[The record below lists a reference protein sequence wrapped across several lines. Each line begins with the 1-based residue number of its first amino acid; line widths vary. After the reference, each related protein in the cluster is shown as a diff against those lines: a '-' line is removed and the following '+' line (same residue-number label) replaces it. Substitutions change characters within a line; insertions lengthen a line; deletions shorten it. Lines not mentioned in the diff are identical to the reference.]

1 MPMMNKILIAIDL
14 SENSLKAVDYVA
26 RMMQCHAAVDV
37 TLLNVIK
44 EPSTDIMPDE
54 RERMDYVEQKRSET
68 LGLMEQA
75 ARKLTEHEIPE
86 KNVHLKIQI
95 CSKPVS
101 VAELILK
108 ECEAGSYGTIVVGRR
123 GMSKKEEFLFGSVSN
138 KIVRE
143 ARDCTVW
150 VVE

>member
-1 MPMMNKILIAIDL
+1 MNNKILIAIDL

-26 RMMQCHAAVDV
+26 KMMACHSVVDI
-37 TLLNVIK
+37 TLLHVIK
-44 EPSTDIMPDE
+44 EPSPDVMPDE
-54 RERMDYVEQKRSET
+54 QQRRSHVEKTRAET
-68 LGLMEQA
+68 LGLMEEA
-75 ARKLTEHEIPE
+75 AKRLTAHDIPE
-86 KNVHLKIQI
+86 KNIHLKIQV
-95 CSKPVS
+95 CSKPVA
-101 VAELILK
+101 VAELILH
-108 ECEAGSYGTIVVGRR
+108 ERQTEGYGTIVVGRR

>member
-1 MPMMNKILIAIDL
+1 MMNKILVAIDL
-14 SENSLKAVDYVA
+14 SENSLKAIDYVA
-26 RMMQCHAAVDV
+26 KMMQCHSVVKV

-44 EPSTDIMPDE
+44 EPSPDIMPNE
-54 RERMDYVEQKRSET
+54 RDRQKEVEEKRAET
-68 LGLMEQA
+68 LSLMEQA
-75 ARKLTEHEIPE
+75 AKRLTAHDIPVE
-86 KNVHLKIQI
+86 NIQLKIQV

-101 VAELILK
+101 VAELILH
-108 ECEAGSYGTIVVGRR
+108 ERQSGGYGTIVVGRR

>member
-1 MPMMNKILIAIDL
+1 MINKILIAIDL

-26 RMMQCHAAVDV
+26 KVMECHSVADI
-37 TLLNVIK
+37 TLLHVIK
-44 EPSTDIMPDE
+44 EPSPDVMPDE
-54 RERMDYVEQKRSET
+54 QERKSQIEET
-68 LGLMEQA
+68 RAEILGLMEKA
-75 ARKLTEHEIPE
+75 AKRLTAHDISE
-86 KNVHLKIQI
+86 KNIHLKIQI
-95 CSKPVS
+95 CSKPVT
-101 VAELILK
+101 VAELIMH
-108 ECEAGSYGTIVVGRR
+108 ERQSGGYGTIVVGRR

>member
-1 MPMMNKILIAIDL
+1 MMNKILVAIDL

-26 RMMQCHAAVDV
+26 KMMQCHSVVDV

-44 EPSTDIMPDE
+44 EPSADVMPDKKE
-54 RERMDYVEQKRSET
+54 RRGYVEDKRAET
-68 LGLMEQA
+68 LGLMEKA
-75 ARKLTEHEIPE
+75 AEKLTAHDIPE
-86 KNVHLKIQI
+86 QNIHLKIQI

-101 VAELILK
+101 VAELILR
-108 ECEAGSYGTIVVGRR
+108 EREDGHYGTIVVGRR